1 MRILLLTI
9 CLLFAAGA
17 LHAQKECHFATL
29 MAEGKALFEKQN
41 FRAALKK
48 FNAARTCDASQ
59 SKAVDEAISRLFDA
73 IEQQRGE
80 AKAQRDEAQ
89 KQRKRAEAA
98 LKQAEIEKQRTQ
110 VQIAKN
116 KKLIDAF
123 YFYEGRLALAYK
135 NDRFGF
141 IDTAGNV
148 VIDYRYD
155 KAEQFDEPGFAKVMK
170 DQDAY
175 LLDVDGNEYKV
186 AYSLESLDE
195 TTTALDLRGV
205 TLDHFPEKILRQTQL
220 EVLIAGNETWI
231 NEGKFGVLL
240 PEIGQLQQLRFLDLA
255 NLDLKILP
263 AEIGALKNLKVL
275 NLNGN
280 KLETLPAEIRELKN
294 LKTLNLY
301 GNQLNALP
309 EGIGAFKN
317 LTHLNLSQN
326 ALKTLPVEIGQLQNL
341 QYLNLGGNYFS
352 TLPEQIGALQ
362 NLQELYLFQNQFTTL
377 PAAIGKLKK
386 LAILDLTENKLSVL
400 PAAVWEL
407 KNLKALYLEDTQL
420 KALPAAMA
428 NLQNLRSLSLIGN
441 QLEALPPEI
450 GTLKHLRYLFLNRNR
465 ISALPAPVGNLK
477 NLQYL
482 SLSGNNNLDAA
493 SVLRAFRSFP
503 KPIDFSIDEYE
514 SDLGK
519 DENRLLLILD
529 KKVAETGEVGE
540 LKRAKE

>member
-9 CLLFAAGA
+9 FLLLTAGA

-73 IEQQRGE
+73 IEQQRDE

-148 VIDYRYD
+148 VIDYRYE

-175 LLDVDGNEYKV
+175 LLDVEGREYQV
-186 AYSLESLDE
+186 AYSLESLHE
-195 TTTALDLRGV
+195 SVTALDLRGKS
-205 TLDHFPEKILRQTQL
+205 LDSFPVEILAHPQL
-220 EVLIAGNETWI
+220 EVLILGRHPWMDK
-231 NEGKFGVLL
+231 GRFGVLP
-240 PEIGQLQQLRFLDLA
+240 PEIGQLQQLRFLDVA
-255 NLDLKILP
+255 NMDLKTLP
-263 AEIGALKNLKVL
+263 VEIGALKKLQNLD
-275 NLNGN
+275 LNGN
-280 KLETLPAEIRELKN
+280 KLETLPAEITELQN
-294 LKTLNLY
+294 LKTLDLY

-317 LTHLNLSQN
+317 LAKLNLSQN
-326 ALKTLPVEIGQLQNL
+326 ALKTVPAEIGQLQNL
-341 QYLNLGGNYFS
+341 QYLNLGGNYFT
-352 TLPEQIGALQ
+352 TLPEQFGALQ

-386 LAILDLTENKLSVL
+386 LTILDLTENKLNAL
-400 PAAVWEL
+400 PATIWEL

-420 KALPAAMA
+420 KVLSAAIA
-428 NLQNLRSLSLIGN
+428 TLQNLRSLSLIGN

-529 KKVAETGEVGE
+529 KKVAETGEVRR
-540 LKRAKE
+540 LKE